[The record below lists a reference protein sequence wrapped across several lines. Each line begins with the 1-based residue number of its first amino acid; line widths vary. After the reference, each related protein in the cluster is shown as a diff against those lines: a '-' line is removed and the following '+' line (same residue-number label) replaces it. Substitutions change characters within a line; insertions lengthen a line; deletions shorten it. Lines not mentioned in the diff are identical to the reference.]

1 MKKLK
6 IIIFLLSLI
15 TLISNAHASNIEKI
29 TVIDDKNIDLE
40 LSKDVVLSK
49 WDISSEIKFLKDIAV
64 TFVSKDFNDQNK
76 LILNLTEDLKIN
88 TPYNLLTIVW
98 PDANMDFVTW
108 VSLENFEILNTEN
121 SDWKTQWLNRIV
133 IKDSKTLELYFN
145 DIIEEDEFEF
155 KILNELNIEKLTST
169 WSSDISILLKDKIE
183 KLSNYLI
190 MILSIKDSAWN
201 EVIFDEDLY
210 ELKTTEDLKVTE
222 DLKTPGDSKT
232 TSDLKTSEDLKINLL
247 QEKLKEDA
255 VVGSST
261 GNIINED
268 KTTLESVALNSA
280 ETPDTWPETTVL
292 IMLTFI
298 INSIFF
304 MRKKF
309 LKA

>member
-15 TLISNAHASNIEKI
+15 TLISNVHASNIEKI
-29 TVIDDKNIDLE
+29 TFMDDKNIDLE
-40 LSKDVVLSK
+40 LSKDVVLSQ

-121 SDWKTQWLNRIV
+121 SDWKTQWLNRILV
-133 IKDSKTLELYFN
+133 KDSKTIELYFN
-145 DIIEEDEFEF
+145 DIIEEEEFEF

-232 TSDLKTSEDLKINLL
+232 TSDLKKSEDIKTNIL

-261 GNIINED
+261 GNIIKED